1 MIHINLI
8 FFYTS
13 TVCVVSLFGANAEIK
28 LTIPVGRFFTYE
40 VMRET
45 FQNDFEPLSR
55 IYSKNLIPNNSPSF
69 IPY

>member
-55 IYSKNLIPNNSPSF
+55 IYSKNLIHNNSPSF